1 MESQDGSNTKIPEKI
16 PPSEN
21 LPNQEN
27 SEKSPLKIEPAPSTD
42 PIPETD
48 QKILGKKVKRNEN
61 KKINRELCSIC
72 RDGGN
77 LLLCDNCPRSFH
89 IECLKIKEENIPE
102 GKWYCPMC
110 APKIQKKLEKN
121 QNMSNIPEDKEKE
134 RKRLIKNEKRRLWR
148 LKKKEQLEAL
158 KNSQKNN
165 NPILVNK
172 DGNTLIDS
180 FLNGNKTTS
189 HHTYLDYINK
199 MDKLP
204 FSNSKICINI
214 TYSALSEED
223 HPNKTL
229 SLPLLFPIP
238 NDILV
243 NSNKKLNSLENAL
256 NKNLSLKKIL
266 EEKKDNINNI
276 NTINNVNNINIIN
289 ENNEKNKNDENKNQ
303 IINKIDIDLDLD
315 NNIPLDETEETK
327 KILKM
332 HNSVNALNS
341 IIKEKKDLIKYNI
354 ILRDY
359 WDVILQKKS
368 SSTYNNKHI
377 IKYPIDDKELYSF
390 PDLYG
395 LEEKYFNKTE
405 GILYPYFNGKLF
417 TRIINIY
424 DFLLTFS
431 SKLYL
436 SKFSLEELYA
446 ALKLSETYTDS
457 EIILLSSIHISLI
470 YLLMNDFSTMQLND
484 IYNNGDIETML
495 LKILIDNN
503 INDIKNL
510 YTFIYLTWPEL
521 IRLIFFSYTF
531 NKNHY
536 MTDEIKTNLNE
547 KLGKVKDIIS
557 YNTVLNFED
566 KMLILENLIL
576 LCYETGFIRD
586 AIKEAQEDRN
596 EIKRRE
602 KELEEDLKEI
612 ETKKKGLERQ
622 EQFTQPQAKIDEINK
637 KLSTLS
643 EDNSNM
649 TRQELAKLRK
659 KLEHEKNEFKTVIR
673 QLNNAN
679 NQRDDILN
687 KIEKT
692 KNEIFD
698 IPMVGKKCIGYDGRG
713 YKYYYFP
720 WVMNKFFIRVNIKDN
735 KDNNSSEKY
744 EWRILEKEENIKE
757 LIDKLSEKGFH
768 ESVLKKKMTSI
779 CNKRMGYKNNRNN
792 NNNNDQNNNQDST
805 NPLSL
810 EDIFKNKVL
819 KYENIKNPL
828 RYQKNTKINLITT
841 KTNQYELIYDK
852 LCNIEDIITNYLGH
866 DGKQWESFKNRS
878 NIKAWITYIND
889 IKQYVNFLLFLNDRV
904 KNPYKLEEKTFAP
917 LGLISKPNK
926 KIIED
931 DNEDEVK
938 QNTNKD
944 EAIENPIDNE
954 GKINPSYVNKKLQFG
969 NKIRLW
975 SKDFEA
981 YNLEYIYIEYL
992 NSVNSFPM
1000 LHICIDMFE
1009 IVLNDLS
1016 KRREY
1021 FKKRNE
1027 ELSGDANK
1035 NAYDKKELKIYL
1047 EENDSSYNNNNN
1059 SGRPGL
1065 RKTLQRKKKM
1075 IDWNDKCMACGEYGD
1090 LMCCEDCPNVI
1101 HLSCTKLTKV
1111 PDVWRC
1117 DECLFK
1123 LSNRRITR
1131 NSYAKPY

>member
-1 MESQDGSNTKIPEKI
+1 MESQDVQNTKKDEAN
-16 PPSEN
+16 PPTEN
-21 LPNQEN
+21 LSEQKNQEN
-27 SEKSPLKIEPAPSTD
+27 ISSNIDPVPAGDPLQEND
-42 PIPETD
+42 P
-48 QKILGKKVKRNEN
+48 KILGKKVKRSEN
-61 KKINRELCSIC
+61 KKLNRELCSIC

-121 QNMSNIPEDKEKE
+121 QSLSKLPEDKEKE

-148 LKKKEQLEAL
+148 LKKKEQLEAI

-165 NPILVNK
+165 TILVNK
-172 DGNTLIDS
+172 DGNTLIDT
-180 FLNGNKTTS
+180 FLNSGKTNS
-189 HHTYLDYINK
+189 HNTYMDYINK

-204 FSNSKICINI
+204 FLNSKICINI
-214 TYSALSEED
+214 TYTALNEEE

-229 SLPLLFPIP
+229 SLPMLFPIP
-238 NDILV
+238 NDILIK
-243 NSNKKLNSLENAL
+243 SNKQLSSLDEAL
-256 NKNLSLKKIL
+256 NKNSSIKRIL
-266 EEKKDNINNI
+266 N
-276 NTINNVNNINIIN
+276 
-289 ENNEKNKNDENKNQ
+289 ENKNNENIENNNE
-303 IINKIDIDLDLD
+303 IIIKGDINID
-315 NNIPLDETEETK
+315 NNMVLDENEETK
-327 KILKM
+327 NILKTY
-332 HNSVNALNS
+332 NSVNTLNN
-341 IIKEKKDLIKYNI
+341 IIKIKKDLIKYNV

-368 SSTYNNKHI
+368 SSIYNNKHI

-405 GILYPYFNGKLF
+405 GVIYPYFNGKLF

-424 DFLLTFS
+424 DFILTFS

-457 EIILLSSIHISLI
+457 EIILLSSIHVSLI
-470 YLLMNDFSTMQLND
+470 YLLMADFSNMQLID
-484 IYNNGDIETML
+484 IYNNNDIETSL
-495 LKILIDNN
+495 LKVIIDNN
-503 INDIKNL
+503 KNDIKNL
-510 YTFIYLTWPEL
+510 YSFIYLTWPEL

-536 MTDEIKTNLNE
+536 MEDEVRNNINK
-547 KLGKVKDIIS
+547 KLGNVKDIIS
-557 YNTVLNFED
+557 YNNLLNFED
-566 KMLILENLIL
+566 KLTILENLIL
-576 LCYETGFIRD
+576 LCYETSFIRD

-612 ETKKKGLERQ
+612 ESKKKGLERQ
-622 EQFTQPQAKIDEINK
+622 EQFTQPQMKIDEINK

-649 TRQELAKLRK
+649 TRQELARLRK

-673 QLNNAN
+673 QLNNVN

-720 WVMNKFFIRVNIKDN
+720 WVMNKFFIRVNIKDKN
-735 KDNNSSEKY
+735 KDSSDKY
-744 EWRILEKEENIKE
+744 EWRIIEKEENIKE
-757 LIDKLSEKGFH
+757 LIDKLSEKGIH
-768 ESVLKKKMTSI
+768 ESALKKKMSSI
-779 CNKRMGYKNNRNN
+779 CHKRMGYKNNKSNNTNN
-792 NNNNDQNNNQDST
+792 NNEENNNQDNS
-805 NPLSL
+805 PISI

-828 RYQKNTKINLITT
+828 RYQKNSKISLITS
-841 KTNQYELIYDK
+841 KTNQYEIIYDK
-852 LCNIEDIITNYLGH
+852 LCDIEEIITNYLSH
-866 DGKQWESFKNRS
+866 DGKQWESYINRT

-889 IKQYVNFLLFLNDRV
+889 IKQYVNLLLFLNDRV
-904 KNPYKLEEKTFAP
+904 KNPYKIEESNIAP
-917 LGLISKPNK
+917 LGIANKPNK

-931 DNEDEVK
+931 DNDEDIVI
-938 QNTNKD
+938 
-944 EAIENPIDNE
+944 IENKTADNPINNE
-954 GKINPSYVNKKLQFG
+954 GNLNPSFVNNTLQFG

-975 SKDFEA
+975 SKEFES
-981 YNLEYIYIEYL
+981 YNLEDIYLEYL

-1027 ELSGDANK
+1027 DLMGGSNK
-1035 NAYDKKELKIYL
+1035 NNNNDKKDLKIYL
-1047 EENDSSYNNNNN
+1047 EENDSSYNNNN

-1065 RKTLQRKKKM
+1065 RKTLQKKKKM
-1075 IDWNDKCMACGEYGD
+1075 IDWNDKCMFCGEYGE
-1090 LMCCEDCPNVI
+1090 LMCCEDCPNVA
-1101 HLSCTKLTKV
+1101 HLSCTKLNKV
-1111 PDVWRC
+1111 PDIWRC
-1117 DECLFK
+1117 DECLYK
-1123 LSNRRITR
+1123 LSNRRLTR

>member
-1 MESQDGSNTKIPEKI
+1 MESQDVQNTKKDEAN
-16 PPSEN
+16 PPTEN
-21 LPNQEN
+21 LSEQKNQEN
-27 SEKSPLKIEPAPSTD
+27 ISSNIDPVPAGDPLQEND
-42 PIPETD
+42 P
-48 QKILGKKVKRNEN
+48 KILGKKVKRSEN
-61 KKINRELCSIC
+61 KKLNRELCSIC

-121 QNMSNIPEDKEKE
+121 QSLSKLPEDKEKE

-148 LKKKEQLEAL
+148 LKKKEQLEAI

-165 NPILVNK
+165 TILVNK
-172 DGNTLIDS
+172 DGNTLIDT
-180 FLNGNKTTS
+180 FLNSGKTNS
-189 HHTYLDYINK
+189 YNTYMDYINK

-204 FSNSKICINI
+204 FLNSKICINI
-214 TYSALSEED
+214 TYTALNEEE

-229 SLPLLFPIP
+229 SLPMLFPIP
-238 NDILV
+238 NDILIK
-243 NSNKKLNSLENAL
+243 SNKQLSSLDEAL
-256 NKNLSLKKIL
+256 NKNSSIKRIL
-266 EEKKDNINNI
+266 N
-276 NTINNVNNINIIN
+276 
-289 ENNEKNKNDENKNQ
+289 ENKNNENIENNNE
-303 IINKIDIDLDLD
+303 IIIKGDINID
-315 NNIPLDETEETK
+315 NNMVLDENEETK
-327 KILKM
+327 NILKTY
-332 HNSVNALNS
+332 NSVNTLNN
-341 IIKEKKDLIKYNI
+341 IIKIKKDLIKYNV

-368 SSTYNNKHI
+368 SSIYNNKHI

-405 GILYPYFNGKLF
+405 GVIYPYFNGKLF

-424 DFLLTFS
+424 DFILTFS

-457 EIILLSSIHISLI
+457 EIILLSSIHVSLI
-470 YLLMNDFSTMQLND
+470 YLLMADFSNMQLID
-484 IYNNGDIETML
+484 IYNNNDIETSL
-495 LKILIDNN
+495 LKVIIDNN
-503 INDIKNL
+503 KNDIKNL
-510 YTFIYLTWPEL
+510 YSFIYLTWPEL

-536 MTDEIKTNLNE
+536 MEDEVRNNINK
-547 KLGKVKDIIS
+547 KLGNVKDIIS
-557 YNTVLNFED
+557 YNNLLNFED
-566 KMLILENLIL
+566 KLTILENLIL
-576 LCYETGFIRD
+576 LCYETSFIRD

-612 ETKKKGLERQ
+612 ESKKKGLERQ
-622 EQFTQPQAKIDEINK
+622 EQFTQPQMKIDEINK

-649 TRQELAKLRK
+649 TRQELARLRK

-673 QLNNAN
+673 QLNNVN

-720 WVMNKFFIRVNIKDN
+720 WVMNKFFIRVNIKDKN
-735 KDNNSSEKY
+735 KDSSDKY
-744 EWRILEKEENIKE
+744 EWRIIEKEENIKE
-757 LIDKLSEKGFH
+757 LIDKLSEKGIH
-768 ESVLKKKMTSI
+768 ESALKKKMSSI
-779 CNKRMGYKNNRNN
+779 CHKRMGYKNNKSNNTNN
-792 NNNNDQNNNQDST
+792 NNEENNNQDNS
-805 NPLSL
+805 PISI

-828 RYQKNTKINLITT
+828 RYQKNSKISLITS
-841 KTNQYELIYDK
+841 KTNQYEIIYDK
-852 LCNIEDIITNYLGH
+852 LCDIEEIITNYLSH
-866 DGKQWESFKNRS
+866 DGKQWESYINRT

-889 IKQYVNFLLFLNDRV
+889 IKQYVNLLLFLNDRV
-904 KNPYKLEEKTFAP
+904 KNPYKIEESNIAP
-917 LGLISKPNK
+917 LGIANKPNK

-931 DNEDEVK
+931 DNDEDIVI
-938 QNTNKD
+938 
-944 EAIENPIDNE
+944 IENKTADNPINNE
-954 GKINPSYVNKKLQFG
+954 GNLNPSFVNNTLQFG

-975 SKDFEA
+975 SKEFES
-981 YNLEYIYIEYL
+981 YNLEDIYLEYL

-1027 ELSGDANK
+1027 DLMGGSNK
-1035 NAYDKKELKIYL
+1035 NNNNDKKDLKIYL
-1047 EENDSSYNNNNN
+1047 EENDSSYNNNN

-1065 RKTLQRKKKM
+1065 RKTLQKKKKM
-1075 IDWNDKCMACGEYGD
+1075 IDWNDKCMFCGEYGE
-1090 LMCCEDCPNVI
+1090 LMCCEDCPNVA
-1101 HLSCTKLTKV
+1101 HLSCTKLNKV
-1111 PDVWRC
+1111 PDIWRC
-1117 DECLFK
+1117 DECLYK
-1123 LSNRRITR
+1123 LSNRRLTR